1 GFWQAAWCWDEHVM
15 GAMAAL
21 GYDCYAVSLRG
32 HGGSEG
38 RIRGG
43 SIDDYVADVASIAA
57 TLEREPVVIGHS
69 MGGFTTQHYLAR
81 GLPAA
86 AGILVSSVPGRGAWR
101 AALKAA
107 RNHPV
112 VFARINATLNVGP
125 LVETP
130 ERAREY
136 LFAPSVPHSVVER
149 YSARLQDA
157 SFRAFLDLLLKTPDL
172 SKVAAPT
179 LVIGGDEDAFFDIDE
194 WQDTATGLGADLV
207 IIPGAGHEIMLEEAW
222 TRLVDHID
230 EFVSGLA

>member
-1 GFWQAAWCWDEHVM
+1 M

-130 ERAREY
+130 ERAHEY

-172 SKVAAPT
+172 SE
-179 LVIGGDEDAFFDIDE
+179 GGSPHSGHR
-194 WQDTATGLGADLV
+194 WRRGRLLRHRRMTGHGNRAGADLV
-207 IIPGAGHEIMLEEAW
+207 VIPGAGHEIMLEEAW
-222 TRLVDHID
+222 TRLVDHFD
-230 EFVSGLA
+230 GFVSGPTEV